1 MLVGYNVLGLQGE
14 QSTWAKLSAIKSN
27 CGIEVCLD
35 KCLRELEHQ
44 SRLAREDEAKK
55 RREAGLAPSKIAEE
69 GAAATGDSE
78 GAAQSSLQCPQLYVI
93 SCIAACLVQYLLST
107 LTGPCLFLVCCILCL

>member
-1 MLVGYNVLGLQGE
+1 MFEPTGLWRQAELVVLRAQGE

-44 SRLAREDEAKK
+44 SRLAREDEAKT
-55 RREAGLAPSKIAEE
+55 RREAGMAPSRIAEE
-69 GAAATGDSE
+69 GAAATGDTE
-78 GAAQSSLQCPQLYVI
+78 GAESATGFVTAYV
-93 SCIAACLVQYLLST
+93 
-107 LTGPCLFLVCCILCL
+107 

>member
-1 MLVGYNVLGLQGE
+1 MCEVQGE

-44 SRLAREDEAKK
+44 SRLAREDEAKR
-55 RREAGLAPSKIAEE
+55 RREAGMAPSRIAEE
-69 GAAATGDSE
+69 GAAATGDTA
-78 GAAQSSLQCPQLYVI
+78 GAGAES
-93 SCIAACLVQYLLST
+93 AAGMCHAWRT
-107 LTGPCLFLVCCILCL
+107 CTAAD